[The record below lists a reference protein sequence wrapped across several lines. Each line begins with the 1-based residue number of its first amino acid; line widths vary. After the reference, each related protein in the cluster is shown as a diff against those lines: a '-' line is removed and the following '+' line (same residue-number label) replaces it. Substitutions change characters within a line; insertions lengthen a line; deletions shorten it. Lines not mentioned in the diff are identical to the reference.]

1 MTRYLVV
8 AEHIRQTATRDTFA
22 SSRPSAASSYA
33 AEPLPTPTAKPVHS
47 ILLLGAGWVISATI
61 KDRLNDTALSTDLAF
76 PVSVLTQGWVLPLLH
91 RGNYATVNLLR

>member
-47 ILLLGAGWVISATI
+47 ILLLGAGWLISATTT
-61 KDRLNDTALSTDLAF
+61 DRLNEKVVTSDLAF
-76 PVSVLTQGWVLPLLH
+76 PRLCLKAGTGFAIITPGQFRTGEL
-91 RGNYATVNLLR
+91 

>member
-47 ILLLGAGWVISATI
+47 ILLLGAGWVISATTT
-61 KDRLNDTALSTDLAF
+61 DRLNEKVVTFDLAF